1 MMNDTRTL
9 RLALIVAAAA
19 LAGTAGAQ
27 TATPPAATAS
37 AAAATARDV
46 SRGDRQFLEKAA
58 AGGMAE
64 VALGN
69 MARERGGSDAVRQFG
84 ERMVKDHTGANEQ
97 VNRLA
102 VARGVG
108 TPADSDRHQRRTME
122 RLGKLEGTAFD
133 QEFAKA
139 MVEDH
144 ERTVELFEKQSR
156 RGDDAELKAFA
167 TKTLPTLRDHLA
179 GARALQQKL
188 QAAR

>member
-1 MMNDTRTL
+1 MNDTRTL
-9 RLALIVAAAA
+9 RFALIAAVAA

-27 TATPPAATAS
+27 TAAPPAATAS
-37 AAAATARDV
+37 AAAPAHRDV
-46 SRGDRQFLEKAA
+46 SRGDRHFLEKAA

-69 MARERGGSDAVRQFG
+69 MARERGGSDAVRQYG
-84 ERMVKDHTGANEQ
+84 ELMVRDHTGANEQ

-108 TPADSDRHQRRTME
+108 TPTESDRHQRRTME
-122 RLGKLEGTAFD
+122 RLGKLKGADFD

-144 ERTVELFEKQSR
+144 ESTVELFEKQSK

-167 TKTLPTLRDHLA
+167 TKTLPTLREHLE
-179 GARALQQKL
+179 GARALRQKV
-188 QAAR
+188 QASR